1 MATPPTPDITR
12 LLVDWS
18 EGRRDAL
25 DQLMPAIYQELHK
38 IAGSYLRRERA
49 DHTLQPTALI
59 HEAYLRLVG
68 PNVPS
73 FKSRTHFYGIAA
85 HVMRQILV
93 EHARARGAAKRG
105 AGGRKVSL
113 DDVTLFSEERTADLV
128 ALDDALTTLAG
139 FDERKSKV
147 IELRFFA
154 GLSLDDTADA
164 LGVSVATIGR
174 ELRLAQAW
182 LQRELDRTES

>member
-18 EGRRDAL
+18 EGRREAL
-25 DQLMPAIYQELHK
+25 DQLMPVVYQELHK

-49 DHTLQPTALI
+49 EHTLQPTALI
-59 HEAYLRLVG
+59 HEAYLRLVA

-73 FKSRTHFYGIAA
+73 FRSRSHFYGVAA

-105 AGGRKVSL
+105 GGGRKVSL

-128 ALDDALTTLAG
+128 ALDDALTTLEA

-147 IELRFFA
+147 IELRFFG
-154 GLSLDDTADA
+154 GLSLDDTAEA
-164 LGVSVATIGR
+164 LGVSVATISR

-182 LQRELDRTES
+182 LQRELDRTAS

>member
-49 DHTLQPTALI
+49 EHTLQPTALI

-73 FKSRTHFYGIAA
+73 FKSRTHFYGVAA

-113 DDVTLFSEERTADLV
+113 DDVTLFSAERTADLV

-164 LGVSVATIGR
+164 LGVSVATISR

-182 LQRELDRTES
+182 LQRELDRTAS

>member
-18 EGRRDAL
+18 EGRREAL

-49 DHTLQPTALI
+49 EHTLQPTALI

-68 PNVPS
+68 PNLPS
-73 FKSRTHFYGIAA
+73 FKSRTHFYGVAA

-105 AGGRKVSL
+105 AGGQKVSL
-113 DDVTLFSEERTADLV
+113 DDVTLFSAERTADLV

-164 LGVSVATIGR
+164 LGVSVATISR

-182 LQRELDRTES
+182 LHRELDRTES

>member
-1 MATPPTPDITR
+1 MATPPAPDITR

-49 DHTLQPTALI
+49 EHTLQPTALI

-68 PNVPS
+68 QNVPS
-73 FKSRTHFYGIAA
+73 FKSRTHFYGVAA

-113 DDVTLFSEERTADLV
+113 DDVTLFSAERTADLV

-139 FDERKSKV
+139 FDERKCKV

-182 LQRELDRTES
+182 LQRELDRTAS

>member
-18 EGRRDAL
+18 EGRREAL

-49 DHTLQPTALI
+49 EHTLQPTALI

-68 PNVPS
+68 PNLPS
-73 FKSRTHFYGIAA
+73 FKSRTHFYGVAA

-105 AGGRKVSL
+105 AGGKKVSL
-113 DDVTLFSEERTADLV
+113 DDVTLFSAERTADLV

-164 LGVSVATIGR
+164 LGVSVATISR

>member
-1 MATPPTPDITR
+1 
-12 LLVDWS
+12 
-18 EGRRDAL
+18 
-25 DQLMPAIYQELHK
+25 
-38 IAGSYLRRERA
+38 
-49 DHTLQPTALI
+49 
-59 HEAYLRLVG
+59 
-68 PNVPS
+68 
-73 FKSRTHFYGIAA
+73 
-85 HVMRQILV
+85 
-93 EHARARGAAKRG
+93 
-105 AGGRKVSL
+105 
-113 DDVTLFSEERTADLV
+113 LFSAERTADLV

>member
-25 DQLMPAIYQELHK
+25 DQLMPVIYQELHK

-49 DHTLQPTALI
+49 EHTLQPTALI
-59 HEAYLRLVG
+59 HEAYLRLVR

-73 FKSRTHFYGIAA
+73 FKSRTHFYGVAA

>member
-49 DHTLQPTALI
+49 EHTLQPTALI
-59 HEAYLRLVG
+59 HEAYLRLVDQ
-68 PNVPS
+68 NVPS
-73 FKSRTHFYGIAA
+73 FKSRTHFYGVAA

-113 DDVTLFSEERTADLV
+113 DDVTLFSAERTADLV

-139 FDERKSKV
+139 FDERKCKV

-182 LQRELDRTES
+182 LQRELDRTAS

>member
-49 DHTLQPTALI
+49 EHTLQPTALI
-59 HEAYLRLVG
+59 HEAYLRLVQ

-128 ALDDALTTLAG
+128 ALDDALAALALI
-139 FDERKSKV
+139 DERKSQV
-147 IELRFFA
+147 VELRFFG
-154 GLSLDDTADA
+154 GLTVDETAEV
-164 LGVSVATIGR
+164 LHISPETVARDWRFANTWLLR
-174 ELRLAQAW
+174 ELSIK
-182 LQRELDRTES
+182 T

>member
-18 EGRRDAL
+18 EGRREAL

-49 DHTLQPTALI
+49 EHTLQPTALI

-73 FKSRTHFYGIAA
+73 FKSRTHFYGVAA

-113 DDVTLFSEERTADLV
+113 DDVTLFSAERTADLV

>member
-49 DHTLQPTALI
+49 EHTLQPTALI

-73 FKSRTHFYGIAA
+73 FKSRTHFYGVAA

-105 AGGRKVSL
+105 AGRPKVSL
-113 DDVTLFSEERTADLV
+113 DDVTLFSVERTADLV

-139 FDERKSKV
+139 FDERKSKI

-164 LGVSVATIGR
+164 LGVSVATISR

>member
-1 MATPPTPDITR
+1 MPTPPTPDITR

-25 DQLMPAIYQELHK
+25 DQLMPAIYQELHR
-38 IAGSYLRRERA
+38 IAGSYLRRERLE
-49 DHTLQPTALI
+49 HTLQPTALI

-73 FKSRTHFYGIAA
+73 FRSRTHFYGVAA

-105 AGGRKVSL
+105 GGGRRLSL

-128 ALDDALTTLAG
+128 ALDDALTVLGA

-147 IELRFFA
+147 IEMRFFG
-154 GLSLDDTADA
+154 GLSLDEVANA
-164 LGVSVATIGR
+164 LGVSVATITR

-182 LQRELDRTES
+182 LQRELRRAES

>member
-18 EGRRDAL
+18 EGRREAL

-49 DHTLQPTALI
+49 EHTLQPTALI

-68 PNVPS
+68 QNVPS
-73 FKSRTHFYGIAA
+73 FKSRTHFYGVAA

-113 DDVTLFSEERTADLV
+113 DDVTLFSAERTADLV

-139 FDERKSKV
+139 FDERKCKV

-182 LQRELDRTES
+182 LQRELDRTAS

>member
-1 MATPPTPDITR
+1 MATPPKPDITR

-18 EGRRDAL
+18 EGRREAL
-25 DQLMPAIYQELHK
+25 DQLMPVVYQELHK

-49 DHTLQPTALI
+49 EHTLQPTALI

-68 PNVPS
+68 SDVPS
-73 FKSRTHFYGIAA
+73 FRSRSHFYGVAA

-105 AGGRKVSL
+105 GGERKVSL
-113 DDVTLFSEERTADLV
+113 DDVTLFSAERTADLV
-128 ALDDALTTLAG
+128 ALDDALTRLGA

-147 IELRFFA
+147 IELRFFG
-154 GLSLDDTADA
+154 GLSLDETAEA
-164 LGVSVATIGR
+164 LGVSVATISR

>member
-18 EGRRDAL
+18 EGRREAL
-25 DQLMPAIYQELHK
+25 DQLMPVVYQELHK

-49 DHTLQPTALI
+49 EHTLQPTALI
-59 HEAYLRLVG
+59 HEAYLRLVA

-73 FKSRTHFYGIAA
+73 FRNRSHFYGVAA

-105 AGGRKVSL
+105 GGGHKVSL

-128 ALDDALTTLAG
+128 ALDNALTTLEA

-147 IELRFFA
+147 IELRFFG
-154 GLSLDDTADA
+154 GLSLDETAEA
-164 LGVSVATIGR
+164 LGVSVATISR

-182 LQRELDRTES
+182 LQRELDRTAS

>member
-18 EGRRDAL
+18 EGRREAL

-49 DHTLQPTALI
+49 EHTLQPTALI

-68 PNVPS
+68 PNLPS
-73 FKSRTHFYGIAA
+73 FKSRTHFYGVAA

-105 AGGRKVSL
+105 AGGKKVSL
-113 DDVTLFSEERTADLV
+113 DDVTLFSAERTADLV

-164 LGVSVATIGR
+164 LGVSVATISR

-182 LQRELDRTES
+182 LHRELDRTES

>member
-18 EGRRDAL
+18 EGRREAL

-49 DHTLQPTALI
+49 EHTLQPTALI

-68 PNVPS
+68 PNLPS
-73 FKSRTHFYGIAA
+73 FKSRTHFYGVAA

-105 AGGRKVSL
+105 AGGQKVSL
-113 DDVTLFSEERTADLV
+113 DDVTLFSAERTADLV

-164 LGVSVATIGR
+164 LGVSVATISR

>member
-1 MATPPTPDITR
+1 MSTPPTPDITR

-18 EGRRDAL
+18 EGRREAL
-25 DQLMPAIYQELHK
+25 DQLMPAIHQELHK

-73 FKSRTHFYGIAA
+73 FRSRTHFYGIAA

-105 AGGRKVSL
+105 GGGRKVSL

-128 ALDDALTTLAG
+128 ALDEALTTLAA

-147 IELRFFA
+147 IELRFFG
-154 GLSLDDTADA
+154 GLSLDETAAA
-164 LGVSVATIGR
+164 LGVSVATISR

-182 LQRELDRTES
+182 LQRELTRAES

>member
-1 MATPPTPDITR
+1 
-12 LLVDWS
+12 
-18 EGRRDAL
+18 
-25 DQLMPAIYQELHK
+25 MPAIYQELHK

-49 DHTLQPTALI
+49 EHTLQPTALI

-68 PNVPS
+68 PNLPS
-73 FKSRTHFYGIAA
+73 FKSRTHFYGVAA

-105 AGGRKVSL
+105 AGGQKVSL
-113 DDVTLFSEERTADLV
+113 DDVTLFSAERTADLV

-164 LGVSVATIGR
+164 LGVSVATISR

-182 LQRELDRTES
+182 LHRELDRTES

>member
-18 EGRRDAL
+18 EGRREAL

-49 DHTLQPTALI
+49 EHTLQPTALI

-68 PNVPS
+68 QNLPS
-73 FKSRTHFYGIAA
+73 FKSRTHFYGVAA

-105 AGGRKVSL
+105 AGGRKISL
-113 DDVTLFSEERTADLV
+113 DDVTLFSAERTADLV

-182 LQRELDRTES
+182 LQRELDRTAS

>member
-18 EGRRDAL
+18 AGRREAL
-25 DQLMPAIYQELHK
+25 DQLMPVIYQELHK

-49 DHTLQPTALI
+49 EHTLQPTALI

-73 FKSRTHFYGIAA
+73 FRSRSHFYGVAA
-85 HVMRQILV
+85 HMMRQILV
-93 EHARARGAAKRG
+93 EHARTRGAAKRG
-105 AGGRKVSL
+105 GGERKVSL
-113 DDVTLFSEERTADLV
+113 DDVTLFSAERTADLV
-128 ALDDALTTLAG
+128 ALDDALTTLGA
-139 FDERKSKV
+139 FDERKGKV
-147 IELRFFA
+147 IELRFFG
-154 GLSLDDTADA
+154 GLSLDETAEA
-164 LGVSVATIGR
+164 LGVSVATITR

-182 LQRELDRTES
+182 LQRELDRTGS

>member
-49 DHTLQPTALI
+49 EHTLQPTALI
-59 HEAYLRLVG
+59 HEAYLRLVQ

-182 LQRELDRTES
+182 LQRELDRTAS

>member
-1 MATPPTPDITR
+1 MASPPTPDITR

-18 EGRRDAL
+18 EGRREAL
-25 DQLMPAIYQELHK
+25 DQLLPAIYQELHK

-73 FKSRTHFYGIAA
+73 FKSRTHFYGVAA

-113 DDVTLFSEERTADLV
+113 DDITLFSTERTADLV

-164 LGVSVATIGR
+164 LGVSVATISR